1 MTGEAQPL
9 ARERL
14 VPPPVI
20 GDPPELRTPEVH
32 RYRLANGLRVL
43 VVEQRGLPIVDMQ
56 LVIRTGAATDG
67 ADFAG
72 LASLAVDL
80 LDEGAGNR
88 SAIDIAES
96 IEDLGAA
103 LSSGVF
109 WDDSALSLH
118 VHTDRITPAL
128 AILADIVIRPTIP
141 QVDFE
146 RKQRE
151 RLTALLQERE
161 EPRILAARAFGDV
174 VFGSAHPY
182 GRPLHG
188 SRRSVERFTREHL
201 VAFHKQSVRPG
212 NAFLVVVGDVR
223 SDAVVELLEL
233 TFRGWTDAPAPV
245 APVLDPPPR
254 QPTAI
259 HVVDRPGS
267 GQSEVRVGCVGVP
280 RSTADYFSLLVM
292 NTILGG
298 SFTSRLNLNLRQDKG
313 WTYGASS
320 SFGFRRSA
328 GPFTVSTAVDTAVT
342 ASAVAE
348 IFEEIAGLR
357 ERLVPADE
365 LARAQSYI
373 ALGLPRSF
381 ETTADIAAHVAEL
394 EIYGLGDD
402 YFDGYVRRVRDVAA
416 GDVLRVAQAYLDPS
430 AMAVVIAGDLAQI
443 QKPLNALGIGPVI
456 SRPAE
461 D

>member
-1 MTGEAQPL
+1 MNENAPAHPT
-9 ARERL
+9 L

-20 GDPPELRTPEVH
+20 GAPPELRTPEVH
-32 RYRLANGLRVL
+32 RHRLANGLRVL
-43 VVEQRGLPIVDMQ
+43 IVEQRGLPIVDMQ
-56 LVIRTGAATDG
+56 LVIRTGASSDG
-67 ADFAG
+67 AELAG
-72 LASLAVDL
+72 LTSLAIDL
-80 LDEGAGNR
+80 LDEGAGDR
-88 SAIDIAES
+88 SALDIAEA

-118 VHTDRITPAL
+118 VHTDRLAPAL
-128 AILADIVIRPTIP
+128 AILADIVIRPAIP
-141 QVDFE
+141 QPDFD

-174 VFGSAHPY
+174 VFGGAHPY

-188 SRRSVERFTREHL
+188 SRRSVERLTREHL
-201 VAFHKQSVRPG
+201 VAFHTQFARPG

-223 SDAVVELLEL
+223 GEALVDQLEL
-233 TFRGWTDAPAPV
+233 AFRGWTDAPVQGSA
-245 APVLDPPPR
+245 VLEPPPR
-254 QPTAI
+254 QTTAI

-267 GQSEVRVGCVGVP
+267 AQSELRVGCVGVP
-280 RSTADYFSLLVM
+280 RSTPDYFPILVM

-298 SFTSRLNLNLRQDKG
+298 SFTSRLNLNLRQARG

-342 ASAVAE
+342 ASAVREILAE
-348 IFEEIAGLR
+348 IEGLR
-357 ERLVPADE
+357 GRLVPADE

-402 YFDGYVRRVRDVAA
+402 YFDAYVRRVRDVAA
-416 GDVLRVAQAYLDPS
+416 EDVRRVAQEYLDPS
-430 AMAVVIAGDLAQI
+430 AMAVVIAGDLSQI
-443 QKPLNALGIGPVI
+443 DKPLNELGIGPVL